1 MKKKNLIILLLFP
14 FLISVFCIITVN
26 TTYNMI
32 DVDISHI
39 DWSYKEM
46 EGFKLQN
53 GEEMYPLSAVGV
65 NQRYYEVSDGN
76 ALVWTVMNK
85 DQNDP
90 DPCAEIV
97 QQGNTFY
104 LRPIKAGE
112 VVITCSNVKGNVQR
126 RLSAVIYENA
136 AIMMYPTVQASQ
148 SNIDSTV
155 YYGEYDHTYGNR
167 AVIDMTIVTLPS
179 ILKSQLV
186 PTHSQNIS
194 YDAATCK
201 ISIIDSGDAFLTLT
215 DPEGRAAPIT
225 YEFEIVEDGVNVYTY
240 EDLLYCTNVTD
251 GGHIAVLRKHF
262 ESLEN
267 AYVMNGSQPMISG
280 GNPVKRTDVN
290 NVECFGYYDP
300 KTRSFSFGN
309 EIYTFATTYNSEF
322 IKQWNSF
329 CDTNREYSKISDE
342 IKVGLHVQKDFYGN
356 GYTINLHN
364 LTYPYSHDIMLNADG
379 KEVRIPSLTSAN
391 LFRGPLKL
399 YSLGDPANIPL
410 VSLYGQDNIGMYVE
424 GDGITVNDVN
434 IKNCDF
440 GDRMANLDTVGT
452 VLEVYGNN
460 ITVKNSRLSNGK
472 NVLRAFS
479 SMNFRLENSLLQ
491 NARNFLFVTGSNE
504 YEKID
509 LSKKVSFPGLNGGT
523 VTMTVGEFL
532 AEGAEG
538 DTIVNTFIQEYTTT
552 PEAKAAMRAALT
564 AIQDAL
570 DTVKDISEQ
579 YKGTAEIVDTYF
591 YRSGITAIC
600 MESLFSSSF
609 LETGSSPSLI
619 TKLFSALQSEGKSLI
634 PYTATGISGVA
645 YPVYLKVS
653 GDTRFYDYKE
663 VGKIDL
669 SGLIEENISSIANS
683 LGLYDGTITIDQI
696 FPLQS
701 IIAQT
706 GNAVGAIKNSD
717 GKRYY
722 NIAVAYFGGGEN
734 YSKVDMDIDN
744 STGKMNVDLLNT
756 YLDLQGVSGGG
767 VFANLRGLMLKTV
780 VTVTGYN
787 PFAFHFV
794 NGGYLFGETPNV
806 SDLVNRTRNQ

>member
-39 DWSYKEM
+39 DWSYKDM
-46 EGFKLQN
+46 EGFKLQE
-53 GEEMYPLSAVGV
+53 GGMYPLEAVGV

-76 ALVWTVMNK
+76 ALVWTVANK
-85 DQNDP
+85 DTADP
-90 DPCAEIV
+90 DPCAEII

-104 LRPIKAGE
+104 LQPIKAGE
-112 VVITCSNVKGNVQR
+112 IIITCSNIKGNVQR

-136 AIMMYPTVQASQ
+136 AIMLYPTVSASQ

-155 YYGEYDHTYGNR
+155 YYGQYDHTYGNP
-167 AVIDMTIVTLPS
+167 AVIDMTVVALPS
-179 ILKSQLV
+179 VIKGELI
-186 PTHSQNIS
+186 PECSQNID
-194 YDAATCK
+194 YDRDSCT
-201 ISIIDSGDAFLTLT
+201 ISIVGTGDAYLTLK
-215 DPEGRAAPIT
+215 DPEGRAADMT
-225 YEFEIVEDGVNVYTY
+225 FSFTIVEGGVNVYSY
-240 EDLLYCTNVTD
+240 DDLLYCTS
-251 GGHIAVLRKHF
+251 GSEEGYIAVLRKHF

-267 AYVMNGSQPMISG
+267 TYVMNGSTPMISG
-280 GNPVKRTDVN
+280 GQPVKRTDVN
-290 NVECFGYYDP
+290 NVECFGYYDAG
-300 KTRSFSFGN
+300 TRKFSFGD
-309 EIYTFATTYNSEF
+309 IHTFATTYNSEY
-322 IKQWNSF
+322 IKQWNEF
-329 CDTNREYSKISDE
+329 CQTHREYSPITDE

-364 LTYPYSHDIMLNADG
+364 LTYPYSYDIMLNDAG
-379 KEVRIPSLTSAN
+379 KEVRIPALTSAN

-399 YSLGDPANIPL
+399 YSLGDPSNMPL

-452 VLEVYGNN
+452 VLEVYGDN
-460 ITVKNSRLSNGK
+460 ITVKNSRISNGK
-472 NVLRAFS
+472 NVVRAFS
-479 SMNFRLENSLLQ
+479 SMNFRLENSLLS

-504 YEKID
+504 YERID
-509 LSKKVSFPGLNGGT
+509 LSARVSFPNLNGGKI
-523 VTMTVGEFL
+523 TMTVAEFL

-538 DTIVNTFIQEYTTT
+538 DTIVNTFIQNYTDT
-552 PEAKAAMRAALT
+552 PESRAAMRAALM

-570 DTVKDISEQ
+570 GSVRDISEE
-579 YKGTAEIVDTYF
+579 YKGTSEIVDTYF
-591 YRSGITAIC
+591 YRSGITSIC

-619 TKLFSALQSEGKSLI
+619 NKLFSMLQSEGKSLI
-634 PYTATGISGVA
+634 PYTATGVSGVA

-663 VGKIDL
+663 VGGIDL

-683 LGLYDGTITIDQI
+683 LGLYDGTVTIDRI
-696 FPLQS
+696 FPLQTILGQRGS
-701 IIAQT
+701 AM
-706 GNAVGAIKNSD
+706 GAIKSYE

-722 NIAVAYFGGGEN
+722 NISVAYYGGGQN
-734 YSKVDMDIDN
+734 YSKVE
-744 STGKMNVDLLNT
+744 MNVDNSSGKVDVDLLDT
-756 YLDLQGVSGGG
+756 YLNLKGSSDGG

-780 VTVTGYN
+780 ITVTGYE

-794 NGGYLFGETPNV
+794 NNGYLFGETPGV
-806 SDLVNRTRNQ
+806 SDLVNRANGE

>member
-46 EGFKLQN
+46 EGFKLHS

-65 NQRYYEVSDGN
+65 NQRYYEVSNGN
-76 ALVWTVMNK
+76 ALVWTVSNK
-85 DQNDP
+85 DHNDP

-97 QQGNTFY
+97 QEGNTFY

-136 AIMMYPTVQASQ
+136 AIMMYPTISASQ

-155 YYGEYDHTYGNR
+155 YYGEYDHTFGNG
-167 AVIDMTIVTLPS
+167 AVIDMTVVTLPS
-179 ILKSQLV
+179 MLKSQL
-186 PTHSQNIS
+186 TASHSENIS
-194 YDAATCK
+194 YDIDSSK
-201 ISIIDSGDAFLTLT
+201 ISIIEPGDAYLTLT

-225 YEFEIVEDGVNVYTY
+225 YEFKVVEGGVNVYTY
-240 EDLLYCTNVTD
+240 EDLLYCTNGTD

-262 ESLEN
+262 ESVEN
-267 AYVMNGSQPMISG
+267 TYVMNGSQPMISG
-280 GNPVKRTDVN
+280 GAPVKRTDVN
-290 NVECFGYYDP
+290 NVECFGYYDV
-300 KTRSFSFGN
+300 KTKSFSFGD
-309 EIYTFATTYNSEF
+309 EIYRFTTTYNSEF

-364 LTYPYSHDIMLNADG
+364 LTYPYAHDIMLNEEG
-379 KEVRIPSLTSAN
+379 KEVRIPALTSAN

-399 YSLGDPANIPL
+399 YSLGDPSNVPL
-410 VSLYGQDNIGMYVE
+410 VSLYGQDNIGMYVD
-424 GDGITVNDVN
+424 GNGITVNDVN

-460 ITVKNSRLSNGK
+460 VTVKNSRLSNGK

-479 SMNFRLENSLLQ
+479 SMDFRLENSLLQ

-504 YEKID
+504 YEEVD
-509 LSKKVSFPGLNGGT
+509 LSAKVTFPNLNGGT
-523 VTMTVGEFL
+523 VTKTVGEFL
-532 AEGAEG
+532 AAGAEG
-538 DTIVNTFIQEYTTT
+538 DTVVNTFIQNYTDT
-552 PEAKAAMRAALT
+552 PESKAAMRAALL

-570 DTVKDISEQ
+570 DAASNVSGQ
-579 YKGTAEIVDTYF
+579 YKGTSEIVDTYF

-600 MESLFSSSF
+600 MESLFNSSF

-619 TKLFSALQSEGKSLI
+619 NKLFAILQSEGKSLI
-634 PYTATGISGVA
+634 PYTATGVTGVA

-669 SGLIEENISSIANS
+669 SGLIEENLSSIANS
-683 LGLYDGTITIDQI
+683 LGLYEGTITIDQI
-696 FPLQS
+696 FPLQT
-701 IIAQT
+701 IIAQR
-706 GNAVGAIKNSD
+706 GNAVGAIKTSD

-722 NIAVAYFGGGEN
+722 NITVAYYGGGEN
-734 YSKVDMDIDN
+734 YSKVDMNVDN
-744 STGKMNVDLLNT
+744 STGKLDVDLLDT
-756 YLDLQGVSGGG
+756 YLELKGASGGG
-767 VFANLRGLMLKTV
+767 IFANMRGLMLKTV

-794 NGGYLFGETPNV
+794 SDGYLFGETPNV
-806 SDLVNRTRNQ
+806 ADLVNRGANE